1 MSLSPLGMYILPCL
15 PPVLDSTEISLL
27 IILAYYLSMLS
38 ESLNEVIPD
47 GGDIH
52 SLIPT
57 PWHQLYSYLLSY
69 MLSSIITQKHNFIHK
84 RHFLEE
90 AFSGSFGYFTWLQI
104 YFLVVSVKYQ
114 VAKKTKEMTFHKHL
128 LCSKHSN
135 HIETQERISL
145 FSFLFQLPPKTTKL

>member
-1 MSLSPLGMYILPCL
+1 MSLSPLGRYTLPCL

-38 ESLNEVIPD
+38 ESLKEVIPD

-69 MLSSIITQKHNFIHK
+69 MLSSIITQKHNFTHK
-84 RHFLEE
+84 RHFFRRSFFRKFWLLYMALDLFSSSECKV
-90 AFSGSFGYFTWLQI
+90 SGSKKDKGNDISQAFTVLQA
-104 YFLVVSVKYQ
+104 Q
-114 VAKKTKEMTFHKHL
+114 
-128 LCSKHSN
+128 
-135 HIETQERISL
+135 
-145 FSFLFQLPPKTTKL
+145 